1 MLRKKSYRFFESES
15 AASTEETSKG
25 APSQGK
31 GMKPVQ
37 KEKTAGG
44 RETWLKVTIT
54 TPPEL
59 VEGLSNFL
67 TELGAQG
74 VFQEELET
82 SAFTDQPEP
91 PSKGVLNAFLPS
103 GESDPSMITALT
115 TYINSL
121 GEMFPGLERPHF
133 TTEVIIDPDWE
144 EQWKKFFKPLRVTR
158 SIVVK
163 PTWERY
169 QATSRDM
176 VIDID
181 PGMAFGTGQ
190 HPSTWMCLEA
200 MEEILLKDRSF
211 REWRVLDVGTGTGIL
226 GIAAA
231 KLGAKSVLC
240 VDIDPKAVEIAHE
253 NVAVNRVG
261 DRVVIVNSDVVKI
274 KGTFELI
281 VANLTADALIKI
293 KSHLVKMMEPGGY
306 LVISGIIEQNRK
318 DIEKAFLKDKL
329 TTHRAI
335 TDREWISYVF
345 KKPPRG
351 NG

>member
-1 MLRKKSYRFFESES
+1 MMPVKTGK
-15 AASTEETSKG
+15 AAD
-25 APSQGK
+25 
-31 GMKPVQ
+31 
-37 KEKTAGG
+37 G
-44 RETWLKVTIT
+44 RGLWLKFTIT
-54 TPPEL
+54 TPPEF

-67 TELGAQG
+67 MELGAQG
-74 VFQEELET
+74 VFQEELDI
-82 SAFTDQPEP
+82 SSFTDAPEP
-91 PSKGVLNAFLPS
+91 PSRGVLNAFLPS
-103 GESDPSMITALT
+103 NASDRSHISALT
-115 TYINSL
+115 TYINSIS
-121 GEMFPGLERPHF
+121 EMFPELERPQVV
-133 TTEVIIDPDWE
+133 TEVLVDPDWE
-144 EQWKKFFKPLRVTR
+144 EQWKKYFKPLRVTR
-158 SIVVK
+158 SIVIK

-169 QATSRDM
+169 QATSRDT

-211 REWRVLDVGTGTGIL
+211 RDWRVLDVGTGTGIL

-231 KLGAKSVLC
+231 KLGAKSVMC
-240 VDIDPKAVEIAHE
+240 VDIDPRAVEIAHE

-274 KGTFELI
+274 KGSFELI

-306 LVISGIIEQNRK
+306 LVISGIIEQNRR
-318 DIEKAFLKDKL
+318 DIEKAFLKDRL
-329 TTHRAI
+329 ATHRAI

-345 KKPPRG
+345 KKPPG
-351 NG
+351 ANG

>member
-1 MLRKKSYRFFESES
+1 MMPVKTGK
-15 AASTEETSKG
+15 AASG
-25 APSQGK
+25 R
-31 GMKPVQ
+31 GM
-37 KEKTAGG
+37 
-44 RETWLKVTIT
+44 WLKFTIT
-54 TPPEL
+54 TPPEF

-74 VFQEELET
+74 VFQEELDI
-82 SAFTDQPEP
+82 SAFTDAPEP

-103 GESDPSMITALT
+103 NASDQSHITALT
-115 TYINSL
+115 TYINSIS
-121 GEMFPGLERPHF
+121 EMFPDLERPQVV
-133 TTEVIIDPDWE
+133 TEVIVDPDWE
-144 EQWKKFFKPLRVTR
+144 EQWKKYFKPLRVTR
-158 SIVVK
+158 SIVIK

-169 QATSRDM
+169 QATSRDT

-200 MEEILLKDRSF
+200 MEEILLKDRTF

-231 KLGAKSVLC
+231 KLGAKSVMC
-240 VDIDPKAVEIAHE
+240 VDIDPQAVEIAHE

-281 VANLTADALIKI
+281 VANLTADALIRI

-329 TTHRAI
+329 ATHRAI
-335 TDREWISYVF
+335 TDREWVSYVF
-345 KKPPRG
+345 KKPPRT

>member
-1 MLRKKSYRFFESES
+1 MRAKTEK
-15 AASTEETSKG
+15 AAR
-25 APSQGK
+25 
-31 GMKPVQ
+31 
-37 KEKTAGG
+37 G
-44 RETWLKVTIT
+44 REKWVKFAIT

-59 VEGLSNFL
+59 AEGLSNFL
-67 TELGAQG
+67 TEMGTQG
-74 VFQEELET
+74 VFQEELESST
-82 SAFTDQPEP
+82 LTDTPEP
-91 PSKGVLNAFLPS
+91 PSRIELNAFIPS
-103 GESDPSMITALT
+103 TASDQSKIKALT
-115 TYINSL
+115 AYINSIS
-121 GEMFPGLERPHF
+121 EMFPDLERPRLD
-133 TTEVIIDPDWE
+133 TEIVVDPDWE
-144 EQWKKFFKPLRVTR
+144 EQWKKYFKPLRVTR
-158 SIVVK
+158 SIVIK

-169 QATSRDM
+169 QATSRDT

-200 MEEILLKDRSF
+200 LEEILLKDRSF

-231 KLGAKSVLC
+231 KLGAKSVMC
-240 VDIDPKAVEIAHE
+240 VDIDPQAVEIAHQ

-261 DRVVIVNSDVVKI
+261 DRVVIINSDVVRI

-281 VANLTADALIKI
+281 VANLTADTLVKI

-306 LVISGIIEQNRK
+306 LIISGIIEQNRK

-335 TDREWISYVF
+335 TDREWLSYVF
-345 KKPPRG
+345 KKPPRVRG
-351 NG
+351 

>member
-1 MLRKKSYRFFESES
+1 MPARTEKSTSER
-15 AASTEETSKG
+15 
-25 APSQGK
+25 
-31 GMKPVQ
+31 
-37 KEKTAGG
+37 EK
-44 RETWLKVTIT
+44 WLKFAIT
-54 TPPEL
+54 TPPEFA
-59 VEGLSNFL
+59 EGLSNFL
-67 TELGAQG
+67 TELGTQG
-74 VFQEELET
+74 VFQEELDI
-82 SAFTDQPEP
+82 SAFTDTPEP
-91 PSKGVLNAFLPS
+91 PSKIVLNAFIPS
-103 GESDPSMITALT
+103 KASDQSLIASLT

-121 GEMFPGLERPHF
+121 SDLFPDLERPQLA
-133 TTEVIIDPDWE
+133 TEIIVDPDWE
-144 EQWKKFFKPLRVTR
+144 EQWKKYFKPLRVTR
-158 SIVVK
+158 SIVIK

-169 QATSRDM
+169 QATSRDT

-231 KLGAKSVLC
+231 KLGAKSVMC
-240 VDIDPKAVEIAHE
+240 VDIDPQAVEIAHQ

-261 DRVVIVNSDVVKI
+261 DRVVIINSDVVKI

-281 VANLTADALIKI
+281 VANLTADALVKI

-306 LVISGIIEQNRK
+306 LILSGIIEQNRK

-335 TDREWISYVF
+335 TDKEWLSYVF
-345 KKPPRG
+345 KKPPRVDG
-351 NG
+351 

>member
-1 MLRKKSYRFFESES
+1 MPAR
-15 AASTEETSKG
+15 TEKATS
-25 APSQGK
+25 
-31 GMKPVQ
+31 
-37 KEKTAGG
+37 G
-44 RETWLKVTIT
+44 REKWLKFAIT
-54 TPPEL
+54 TPPEFA
-59 VEGLSNFL
+59 EGLSNFL
-67 TELGAQG
+67 TELGTQG

-82 SAFTDQPEP
+82 SALTDTPEP
-91 PSKGVLNAFLPS
+91 PSKIVLNAFIPS
-103 GESDPSMITALT
+103 KASDQSLIASLT

-121 GEMFPGLERPHF
+121 SELFPGLERPQLA
-133 TTEVIIDPDWE
+133 TEIIVDPDWE
-144 EQWKKFFKPLRVTR
+144 EQWKKYFKPLRVTR
-158 SIVVK
+158 SIVIK

-169 QATSRDM
+169 QATSRDT

-231 KLGAKSVLC
+231 KLGAKSVMC
-240 VDIDPKAVEIAHE
+240 VDIDPQAVEIAHQ

-261 DRVVIVNSDVVKI
+261 DRVVIINSDVVKI

-281 VANLTADALIKI
+281 VANLTADALVKI

-306 LVISGIIEQNRK
+306 LILSGIIEQNRK

-335 TDREWISYVF
+335 TDKEWLSYVF
-345 KKPPRG
+345 KKPPRVDG
-351 NG
+351 

>member
-1 MLRKKSYRFFESES
+1 MLGKTEKATSER
-15 AASTEETSKG
+15 
-25 APSQGK
+25 
-31 GMKPVQ
+31 
-37 KEKTAGG
+37 EK
-44 RETWLKVTIT
+44 WLKFTIT

-59 VEGLSNFL
+59 AEGLSNFL

-82 SAFTDQPEP
+82 SALTDTPEP
-91 PSKGVLNAFLPS
+91 PSKGVLNAFIHSHAADQALIAS
-103 GESDPSMITALT
+103 LT
-115 TYINSL
+115 TYIDSL
-121 GEMFPGLERPHF
+121 SDLFPDLERPQLA
-133 TTEVIIDPDWE
+133 TEIIVDPDWE
-144 EQWKKFFKPLRVTR
+144 EQWKKYFKPLRVTR
-158 SIVVK
+158 SIVIK

-169 QATSRDM
+169 QATSRDT

-200 MEEILLKDRSF
+200 LEEILLKDRSF

-231 KLGAKSVLC
+231 KLGAKSVMC
-240 VDIDPKAVEIAHE
+240 VDIDPQAVEIAHQ

-281 VANLTADALIKI
+281 VANLTADALVKI

-306 LVISGIIEQNRK
+306 LIISGIIEQNRK

-335 TDREWISYVF
+335 TDKEWLSYVF
-345 KKPPRG
+345 KKPPRVDG
-351 NG
+351 

>member
-1 MLRKKSYRFFESES
+1 MPAKTEKAMSER
-15 AASTEETSKG
+15 
-25 APSQGK
+25 
-31 GMKPVQ
+31 
-37 KEKTAGG
+37 EK
-44 RETWLKVTIT
+44 WLKFTIT

-59 VEGLSNFL
+59 AEGLSNFL

-82 SAFTDQPEP
+82 SALTDTPEP
-91 PSKGVLNAFLPS
+91 PSKGVLNAFIPS
-103 GESDPSMITALT
+103 HAADQALIASLT
-115 TYINSL
+115 TYIDSL
-121 GEMFPGLERPHF
+121 SDLFPDLERPHLA
-133 TTEVIIDPDWE
+133 TEIIVDPDWE
-144 EQWKKFFKPLRVTR
+144 EQWKKYFKPLRVTR
-158 SIVVK
+158 SIVIK

-169 QATSRDM
+169 QATSRDT

-211 REWRVLDVGTGTGIL
+211 HEWRVLDVGTGTGIL

-231 KLGAKSVLC
+231 KLGAKSVMC
-240 VDIDPKAVEIAHE
+240 VDIDPQAVEIAHQ

-281 VANLTADALIKI
+281 VANLTADALVKI
-293 KSHLVKMMEPGGY
+293 KSHLVKMMEPRGY
-306 LVISGIIEQNRK
+306 LIISGIIEQNRK

-335 TDREWISYVF
+335 TDKEWLSYVF
-345 KKPPRG
+345 KKPPRVDG
-351 NG
+351 

>member
-1 MLRKKSYRFFESES
+1 MPAKTEKATSER
-15 AASTEETSKG
+15 AK
-25 APSQGK
+25 
-31 GMKPVQ
+31 
-37 KEKTAGG
+37 
-44 RETWLKVTIT
+44 WLKFTVT
-54 TPPEL
+54 TPPEF

-82 SAFTDQPEP
+82 SALTDTPEP
-91 PSKGVLNAFLPS
+91 PSKDVLNAFIPS
-103 GESDPSMITALT
+103 NASDQSLIASLT

-121 GEMFPGLERPHF
+121 SDLFPDLERPHLA
-133 TTEVIIDPDWE
+133 TEIVVDPDWE
-144 EQWKKFFKPLRVTR
+144 EQWKKYFKPLRVTR
-158 SIVVK
+158 SIVIK

-169 QATSRDM
+169 QATSRDT

-231 KLGAKSVLC
+231 KLGAKSVMC
-240 VDIDPKAVEIAHE
+240 VDIDPRAVEIAHQ

-281 VANLTADALIKI
+281 AANLTADALVKI

-306 LVISGIIEQNRK
+306 LIISGIIEQNRK

-335 TDREWISYVF
+335 TDKEWLSYVF
-345 KKPPRG
+345 KKPPRV

>member
-1 MLRKKSYRFFESES
+1 MPARTEKATSER
-15 AASTEETSKG
+15 
-25 APSQGK
+25 
-31 GMKPVQ
+31 
-37 KEKTAGG
+37 EK
-44 RETWLKVTIT
+44 WLKFAIT
-54 TPPEL
+54 TPPEFA
-59 VEGLSNFL
+59 EGLSNFL
-67 TELGAQG
+67 TELGTQG
-74 VFQEELET
+74 VFQEELDI
-82 SAFTDQPEP
+82 SAFTDTPEP
-91 PSKGVLNAFLPS
+91 PSKIVLNAFIPS
-103 GESDPSMITALT
+103 KASDQSLIASLT

-121 GEMFPGLERPHF
+121 SDLFPDLERPQLA
-133 TTEVIIDPDWE
+133 TEIIVDPDWE
-144 EQWKKFFKPLRVTR
+144 EQWKKYFKPLRVTR
-158 SIVVK
+158 SIVIK

-169 QATSRDM
+169 QATSRDT

-231 KLGAKSVLC
+231 KLGAKSVMC
-240 VDIDPKAVEIAHE
+240 VDIDPQAVEIAHQ

-261 DRVVIVNSDVVKI
+261 DRVVIINSDVVKI

-281 VANLTADALIKI
+281 VANLTADALVKI

-306 LVISGIIEQNRK
+306 LILSGIIEQNRK

-335 TDREWISYVF
+335 TDKEWLSYVF
-345 KKPPRG
+345 KKPPRVDG
-351 NG
+351 

>member
-1 MLRKKSYRFFESES
+1 MPAKTEKATSER
-15 AASTEETSKG
+15 AK
-25 APSQGK
+25 
-31 GMKPVQ
+31 
-37 KEKTAGG
+37 
-44 RETWLKVTIT
+44 WLKFTVT
-54 TPPEL
+54 TPPEF

-82 SAFTDQPEP
+82 SALTDTPEP
-91 PSKGVLNAFLPS
+91 PSKDVLNAFIPS
-103 GESDPSMITALT
+103 NASDQSLIASLT

-121 GEMFPGLERPHF
+121 SDLFPDLERPHLA
-133 TTEVIIDPDWE
+133 TEIVVDPDWE
-144 EQWKKFFKPLRVTR
+144 EQWKKYFKPLRVTR
-158 SIVVK
+158 SIVIK

-169 QATSRDM
+169 QATSRDT

-231 KLGAKSVLC
+231 KLGAKSVMC
-240 VDIDPKAVEIAHE
+240 VDIDPQAVEIAHQ

-281 VANLTADALIKI
+281 AANLTADALVKI

-306 LVISGIIEQNRK
+306 LIISGIIEQNRK

-335 TDREWISYVF
+335 TDKEWLSYVF
-345 KKPPRG
+345 KKPPRV

>member
-1 MLRKKSYRFFESES
+1 MPARTEKATSER
-15 AASTEETSKG
+15 
-25 APSQGK
+25 
-31 GMKPVQ
+31 
-37 KEKTAGG
+37 EK
-44 RETWLKVTIT
+44 WLKFAIN
-54 TPPEL
+54 TPPEFA
-59 VEGLSNFL
+59 EGLSNFL
-67 TELGAQG
+67 TELGTQG
-74 VFQEELET
+74 VFQEELDI
-82 SAFTDQPEP
+82 SAFTDTPEP
-91 PSKGVLNAFLPS
+91 PSKIVLNAFIPS
-103 GESDPSMITALT
+103 KASDQSLIASLT

-121 GEMFPGLERPHF
+121 SDLFPDLERPQLA
-133 TTEVIIDPDWE
+133 TEIIVDPDWE
-144 EQWKKFFKPLRVTR
+144 EQWKKYFKPLRVTR
-158 SIVVK
+158 SIVIK

-169 QATSRDM
+169 QATSRDT

-231 KLGAKSVLC
+231 KLGAKSVMC
-240 VDIDPKAVEIAHE
+240 VDIDPQAVEIAHQ

-261 DRVVIVNSDVVKI
+261 DRVVIINSDVVKI

-281 VANLTADALIKI
+281 VANLTADALVKI

-306 LVISGIIEQNRK
+306 LILSGIIEQNRK

-335 TDREWISYVF
+335 TDKEWLSYVF
-345 KKPPRG
+345 KKPPRVDG
-351 NG
+351 

>member
-1 MLRKKSYRFFESES
+1 MPAR
-15 AASTEETSKG
+15 TEKATS
-25 APSQGK
+25 
-31 GMKPVQ
+31 
-37 KEKTAGG
+37 G
-44 RETWLKVTIT
+44 REKWLKFAIT
-54 TPPEL
+54 TPPEFA
-59 VEGLSNFL
+59 EGLSNFL
-67 TELGAQG
+67 TELGTQG
-74 VFQEELET
+74 VFQEELDI
-82 SAFTDQPEP
+82 SAFTDTPEP
-91 PSKGVLNAFLPS
+91 PSKIVLNAFIPS
-103 GESDPSMITALT
+103 KASDQSLIASLT

-121 GEMFPGLERPHF
+121 SDLFPDLERPQLA
-133 TTEVIIDPDWE
+133 TEIIVDPDWE
-144 EQWKKFFKPLRVTR
+144 EQWKKYFKPLRVTR
-158 SIVVK
+158 SIVIK

-169 QATSRDM
+169 QATSRDT

-231 KLGAKSVLC
+231 KLGAKSVMC
-240 VDIDPKAVEIAHE
+240 VDIDPQAVEIAHQ

-261 DRVVIVNSDVVKI
+261 DRVVIINSDVVKI

-281 VANLTADALIKI
+281 VANLTADALVKI

-306 LVISGIIEQNRK
+306 LILSGIIEQNRK

-335 TDREWISYVF
+335 TDKEWLSYVF
-345 KKPPRG
+345 KKPPRVDG
-351 NG
+351 